1 VKSILKQIKA
11 LKDPE
16 AFKLLGDETRR
27 KIIYLLRAK
36 EMTVSQIA
44 EALNLTPQ
52 AVYHHI
58 KKLMDGEMVEVTRE
72 ERVDHIIESY
82 YRATAE
88 SFQMVMGRTP
98 SGREVAKEQMANILK
113 ALKKLGFKIEFNEKT
128 TAQLTNVQVELESC
142 CQGEKFEDAIDK
154 LEDVDFVAKVY
165 VEEFAHYLAM
175 TDEEFAKQQELEK
188 KFRDLLRSLVKK

>member
-1 VKSILKQIKA
+1 MKQIKA
-11 LKDPE
+11 IKDPE

-27 KIIYLLRAK
+27 KIIYLLRVK

-44 EALNLTPQ
+44 EALSLTPQ

-58 KKLMDGEMVEVTRE
+58 KKLMEGEMVEVTRE

-88 SFQMVMGRTP
+88 SFQFVMGKTP
-98 SGREVAKEQMANILK
+98 SSREVAKEQMANILK

-128 TAQLTNVQVELESC
+128 IAQLTNLQVELDSC

-154 LEDVDFVAKVY
+154 LEDVDFLAKVY

>member
-1 VKSILKQIKA
+1 MKA
-11 LKDPE
+11 ITDPE
-16 AFKLLGDETRR
+16 AFKLMGDETRR

-44 EALNLTPQ
+44 ETLNLTPQ

-88 SFQMVMGRTP
+88 SFHMVMGKTP
-98 SGREVAKEQMANILK
+98 TGTQVAKEQMAAILK
-113 ALKKLGFKIEFNEKT
+113 ALKKLGLKIEFNEKT
-128 TAQLTNVQVELESC
+128 VAQLTNLQVDLDSC
-142 CQGEKFEDAIDK
+142 CQGAKFEDAIAK
-154 LEDVDFVAKVY
+154 LEDVDFITKMY
-165 VEEFAHYLAM
+165 IEEYAHLLAM
-175 TDEEFAKQQELEK
+175 TDEEFARQQAIEK
-188 KFRDLLRSLVKK
+188 KFRDTLLSLVKK

>member
-1 VKSILKQIKA
+1 MKQIKA
-11 LKDPE
+11 IKDPE

-36 EMTVSQIA
+36 EMSVSQIA

-58 KKLMDGEMVEVTRE
+58 KRLIDGEMVEVTRE

-88 SFQMVMGRTP
+88 SFHVVVGKTP
-98 SGREVAKEQMANILK
+98 KGSEVAKEQLAAILK
-113 ALKKLGFKIEFNEKT
+113 ALKKIGFKIEFNEKT
-128 TAQLTNVQVELESC
+128 VAQLTNLQVELDSC
-142 CQGEKFEDAIDK
+142 CKGEKFEDAISE
-154 LEDVDFVAKVY
+154 LEDVDFLAKGY
-165 VEEFAHYLAM
+165 VEEYAHLLAM
-175 TDEEFAKQQELEK
+175 TDEEFARQQAIEK
-188 KFRDLLRSLVKK
+188 KFRDLLISLVKK